1 MPALGCNIPVSS
13 NPGAEAELLVA
24 RMKTMSARHPPPGEL
39 LEVDGHRVH
48 VQARPGAANAPT
60 VVLEAA
66 LGGTSLSW
74 VYVQRAL
81 AELAPT
87 LSYDRAGL
95 GWSEA
100 GSLPRDLPRLVAELE
115 AVLARAGGPPP
126 YILVGHSF
134 GALIVRHYAALR
146 PERVAGLVL
155 VDPPA
160 LAEWAHPDA
169 AHAARLARGV
179 KLARRGAWAGR
190 VGLAQAAAW
199 LAGIGALR
207 LAAAAATVI
216 SGGKLRARRDFNF
229 TPATKLPV
237 EFKPAMRW
245 FWSRARFYEALASQM
260 EALPA
265 AARQVAAAPPLRDVP
280 LVVLSA
286 ADTPAAQRAEQER
299 AAGQSSRGVHRAA
312 RASGHWIPL
321 EEPALVVAAVR
332 TVLAAAGGGLRR

>member
-1 MPALGCNIPVSS
+1 
-13 NPGAEAELLVA
+13 
-24 RMKTMSARHPPPGEL
+24 MKKMSARHPPPGRLWEL
-39 LEVDGHRVH
+39 DGVRLH
-48 VQARPGAANAPT
+48 VQARPGPAGAPT

-81 AELAPT
+81 AELAPS

-100 GSLPRDLPRLVAELE
+100 GPMPRDLTRLEGELE
-115 AVLARAGGPPP
+115 AVLARAAGPPP

-134 GALIVRHYAALR
+134 GALIVRHYAALH

-160 LAEWAHPDA
+160 LKEWAHPDA

-179 KLARRGAWAGR
+179 RLARRGAWAGR
-190 VGLAQAAAW
+190 CGLAQAAAG
-199 LAGIGALR
+199 LAGLGALR
-207 LAAAAATVI
+207 QAAACAPVI

-229 TPATKLPV
+229 TPATKLPA
-237 EFKPAMRW
+237 EYKPAMRW

-260 EALPA
+260 EALPE
-265 AARQVAAAPPLRDVP
+265 AARRVEAAVPLGELP

-286 ADTPAAQRAEQER
+286 ADTPAAQRTEQER
-299 AAGQSSRGVHRAA
+299 AARQSSRGQHRAA
-312 RASGHWIPL
+312 HASGHWIPL
-321 EEPALVVAAVR
+321 EEPELVVEAVR
-332 TVLAAAGGGLRR
+332 ELLAAYAGAGG